1 MFTRAK
7 VGECTRSAMP
17 SPRASP
23 LTNCVLPAPRS
34 PDSPMTSPLSATRPH
49 CSPSA
54 AVSAGLCE
62 MYVAMG
68 PQRSHTLLV
77 TDVDS
82 LPRLD
87 LADACQRESRELLL
101 PRVQH
106 RHGVA
111 AGDREEQFE
120 GLTVAQRRQQGR
132 FGRGRGLG
140 GAARF

>member
-7 VGECTRSAMP
+7 VGESTRVVMP

-34 PDSPMTSPLSATRPH
+34 PDTPMTSPLSAARPH

-54 AVSAGLCE
+54 VVSPGLCE
-62 MYVAMG
+62 MYVAIG
-68 PQRSHTLLV
+68 RQRSHALLV
-77 TDVDS
+77 PDVDS
-82 LPRLD
+82 LARLD
-87 LADACQRESRELLL
+87 LADARQRESRELLL

-106 RHGVA
+106 RDGVA

-120 GLTVAQRRQQGR
+120 VLTVAQRRQQGR
-132 FGRGRGLG
+132 FG
-140 GAARF
+140 

>member
-17 SPRASP
+17 RPRASP

-34 PDSPMTSPLSATRPH
+34 PDRPMTNPLSAARPH

-68 PQRSHTLLV
+68 RQRSHALLV

-82 LPRLD
+82 LPHLD
-87 LADACQRESRELLL
+87 LADARQREGGELLL
-101 PRVQH
+101 PPVQH
-106 RHGVA
+106 RHGIA

-120 GLTVAQRRQQGR
+120 VLTVAQRRQQRR
-132 FGRGRGLG
+132 FG
-140 GAARF
+140 

>member
-1 MFTRAK
+1 MFTSAK

-34 PDSPMTSPLSATRPH
+34 PDRPMTNPLSAARPH

-62 MYVAMG
+62 MYVAIG
-68 PQRSHTLLV
+68 RQRSHALLV
-77 TDVDS
+77 PDVDS
-82 LPRLD
+82 LARLD
-87 LADACQRESRELLL
+87 LADARQRESRELLL

-106 RHGVA
+106 R
-111 AGDREEQFE
+111 DEI
-120 GLTVAQRRQQGR
+120 GR
-132 FGRGRGLG
+132 
-140 GAARF
+140 AT

>member
-1 MFTRAK
+1 MFTRAN
-7 VGECTRSAMP
+7 VGECTRVTMP

-34 PDSPMTSPLSATRPH
+34 PDRPMTTPLSAARPH

-54 AVSAGLCE
+54 AVSAVLCE

-68 PQRSHTLLV
+68 RQRSHTLLV

-87 LADACQRESRELLL
+87 LADRKSTRLNSS
-101 PRVQH
+101 H
-106 RHGVA
+106 
-111 AGDREEQFE
+111 
-120 GLTVAQRRQQGR
+120 
-132 FGRGRGLG
+132 LG
-140 GAARF
+140 

>member
-1 MFTRAK
+1 MFTRAN
-7 VGECTRSAMP
+7 VGECARATMP

-34 PDSPMTSPLSATRPH
+34 PDRPMTHPLSAARPH

-68 PQRSHTLLV
+68 RQRSHALLV

-82 LPRLD
+82 LARLD
-87 LADACQRESRELLL
+87 LADARQRKTGKLLL
-101 PRVQH
+101 PRVEQ

-111 AGDREEQFE
+111 AGDREQQFKI
-120 GLTVAQRRQQGR
+120 LA
-132 FGRGRGLG
+132 
-140 GAARF
+140 